1 MGEIV
6 PISGS
11 SDVLDPRDPCQWVP
25 VPGKIGTTIPP
36 IVAHVV
42 HQVRAMELGEND
54 GFFEVLEAGLKR
66 EARTAAIYGSF
77 ADLVDAEMPIDIT
90 LAPRLRASV
99 GLDPDSAGEEDYES
113 WIEQRARTVLQLI
126 PRGMNHLRR
135 FPFNHFWDKKLW
147 ERLGFSQSALILM
160 EDGLALL
167 EAVLSKAPESE
178 HEHLIAQA
186 LAARFAE
193 DIVKAEI
200 IEEPESVLV
209 PDAGSVTPSRTEE
222 MEELH
227 RILSTFIA
235 AAEGQGIKLYRD
247 TLPISWSWIAKL
259 KQEVA
264 QGNDALLADLRTIAP
279 ACEEAIGF
287 NTKGKVY
294 QAMAS
299 ILAKHFP
306 STLISK
312 LTPATEGVP
321 RTYQADWDW
330 LSF

>member
-25 VPGKIGTTIPP
+25 AKIGTTIPP
-36 IVAHVV
+36 IVNHVV
-42 HQVRAMELGEND
+42 HQVRAMELREDD

-66 EARTAAIYGSF
+66 EARAVAVHASLV
-77 ADLVDAEMPIDIT
+77 DQVDAEMPIDVT
-90 LAPRLRASV
+90 TVPVLLSSV
-99 GLDPDSAGEEDYES
+99 GLNRDPEGEYES
-113 WIEQRARTVLQLI
+113 WIEQRERAALKVIL
-126 PRGMNHLRR
+126 RGMNHLRR

-147 ERLGFSQSALILM
+147 ERLELNQSGLVLM

-167 EAVLSKAPESE
+167 EAVLSEAPESE
-178 HEHLIAQA
+178 HEHLIAEA
-186 LAARFAE
+186 LAARFAK

-200 IEEPESVLV
+200 MEEPESVLV

-227 RILSTFIA
+227 RILSTFIV

-287 NTKGKVY
+287 NRRKEVY

-306 STLISK
+306 SILISE
-312 LTPATEGVP
+312 LTPATEVVL

-330 LSF
+330 LRRSDQ